1 MAFQDEDIQANR
13 RYFQDKLRATR
24 QMLEVGRLIREG
36 KADFLLLD
44 TRRRESFAQG
54 HIQGA
59 WCAPLEEL
67 RDLIKDL
74 PKYREIVTYCSN
86 AL

>member
-24 QMLEVGRLIREG
+24 QLHEVGRLIRAG
-36 KADFLLLD
+36 QADFLLLD
-44 TRRRESFAQG
+44 TRKRESFGQG

-67 RDLIKDL
+67 GALAKDL